1 MASRC
6 PGVLDWHLAEDG
18 GLARVR
24 LPGGIISVE
33 QLREFALAAGLGAG
47 VVELTSRASL
57 QARGLPVREQGRFLA
72 RIERCG
78 LLPSRAHDRVRNLL
92 QSPLA
97 GRHPRSSLDTY
108 RVVRAFDRA
117 LCADERLAALPHR
130 LVSCVDD
137 GSGLGLRADADLAL
151 VPAAADPA
159 RRLELL
165 VGGCPSGLESELAT
179 AHELLLD
186 ALRAFLR
193 LSDRATKAPRN
204 VHELPGGASRLAQEL
219 GAQLGPPLLAER
231 CAPSQERPL
240 GEIEQRDR
248 RRAVFALAPLGR
260 TDAGSLLALA
270 DGLDELGLR
279 ELRVTPWRSLG
290 VLDLAPEQAQ
300 RVAQLLTA
308 AGLVCDRSSGW
319 VGLSACA
326 GLGACGKARADVR
339 VAAASR
345 AAVRGASDPPEHW
358 SACERRCGEPERPE
372 AIRVVATAVG
382 VVVEGPGGER
392 QLGSVEAAA
401 GALGSVGA
409 GATGGANTGG
419 AAPSGSSAPTGGT
432 GGAGAAAGASA
443 HPAAVPGDLDYLRDG
458 REIYRR
464 SFATIRAEARLE
476 RFAGPLER
484 CVVRMIH
491 ACGMVDLADD
501 VEASPGFAAAATA
514 ALRGGAAILCDT
526 EMVAAG
532 ITRRRLPADNEVV
545 CTLGDPRAAELAR
558 ELATTRTAAA
568 VELWRERIEGALVVV
583 GNAPTALFQ
592 LLIRLEEGWPRPA
605 AVIGVPVGFVGAAES
620 KRALAARRH
629 LVEFLVVHGRRG
641 GSAIAAA
648 AVNALASEEE

>member
-24 LPGGIISVE
+24 LPGGIIAVE
-33 QLREFALAAGLGAG
+33 QLREFALAAGLGTG

-97 GRHPRSSLDTY
+97 GRHPRSALDTDE
-108 RVVRAFDRA
+108 VVRSFDRA

-137 GSGLGLRADADLAL
+137 GSGLGLRTDADLAL
-151 VPAAADPA
+151 VPTAADPG
-159 RRLELL
+159 RRLELF
-165 VGGCPSGLESELAT
+165 VGGRPSGLEGELAT
-179 AHELLLD
+179 AHELLLA
-186 ALRAFLR
+186 ALRAFQR
-193 LSDRATKAPRN
+193 LSDEAAKAPRN

-231 CAPSQERPL
+231 CAPSPERPL

-270 DGLDELGLR
+270 DGLRELGLR

-290 VLDLAPEQAQ
+290 VLDLEPEQAQ
-300 RVAQLLTA
+300 QVAQLLTA

-339 VAAASR
+339 VAAAAR

-372 AIRVVATAVG
+372 AIRVVATALG

-401 GALGSVGA
+401 GALGSA
-409 GATGGANTGG
+409 
-419 AAPSGSSAPTGGT
+419 S
-432 GGAGAAAGASA
+432 AGAADGASA
-443 HPAAVPGDLDYLRDG
+443 HPAAVPRDLDYLRDG

-568 VELWRERIEGALVVV
+568 VELWRDRIEGALVVV

-592 LLIRLEEGWPRPA
+592 LLIRLEQGWPRPA

-620 KRALAARRH
+620 KRALAARRQ